1 MNKRRKVIIIAA
13 IVNLIVQGV
22 LLSLSIEKGW
32 QVYETR
38 FWPFSGLYHETESY
52 GYTDDITRIANPT
65 RTKDE
70 AIFVKSAYEFRDVY
84 LRYDNRKI
92 IGAIVDTGS
101 NIEAYQ
107 ALTGT
112 NGSDVFLESLER
124 AWSRGVPIS
133 EIYDRLFENFLE
145 RITVNSL
152 DNATPHVTAKE
163 YFLLSNLRMSSLT
176 EKDIERIFPIRI
188 RDGYNWLMGY
198 NRTEFLIYG
207 LLLSTLLVSF
217 SYLQTTDK
225 SD

>member
-38 FWPFSGLYHETESY
+38 FWPFSGLYHESFSFAYTEDFPDILNPTKTVSEAEFVKKAY
-52 GYTDDITRIANPT
+52 ELKNANVSFDDI
-65 RTKDE
+65 KKV
-70 AIFVKSAYEFRDVY
+70 IFDP
-84 LRYDNRKI
+84 
-92 IGAIVDTGS
+92 
-101 NIEAYQ
+101 
-107 ALTGT
+107 
-112 NGSDVFLESLER
+112 GSDVQAYISFAKIPDTDTALIN
-124 AWSRGVPIS
+124 AIDKAFGRGVTLSQLEKKIS
-133 EIYDRLFENFLE
+133 KSAF
-145 RITVNSL
+145 ITAEKFS
-152 DNATPHVTAKE
+152 KIME
-163 YFLLSNLRMSSLT
+163 LRSSVFN
-176 EKDIERIFPIRI
+176 EKQVQRMFPIRLGKI
-188 RDGYNWLMGY
+188 DGYNWLMGY

>member
-1 MNKRRKVIIIAA
+1 MNKRPKVIVVAA
-13 IVNLIVQGV
+13 IVNLVLQGV

-32 QVYETR
+32 QVYESR
-38 FWPFSGLYHETESY
+38 FWPFSGLYHETISD
-52 GYTDDITRIANPT
+52 YTEDTSRIVNPT
-65 RTKDE
+65 KTQDE
-70 AIFVKSAYEFRDVY
+70 IIFVKSAYELKD
-84 LRYDNRKI
+84 LLLQYDNRKI
-92 IGAIVDTGS
+92 VRAILHTGS

-112 NGSDVFLESLER
+112 HKSDVFLESLER

-145 RITVNSL
+145 RRTTINSL
-152 DNATPHVTAKE
+152 DFSAPHVTAKQ

-176 EKDIERIFPIRI
+176 EKDIERIFPIII
-188 RDGYNWLMGY
+188 RSEFNWLMGY

-207 LLLSTLLVSF
+207 LLLSTLLVS
-217 SYLQTTDK
+217 STYLRTTDK